1 MVTVPA
7 MQEHAE
13 RLCQRHQIVWQVWQ
27 RTRRAY
33 AFNEVQ
39 EINTPPIRGAVSY
52 GVVMRTRSAIF
63 SGDTNTAA
71 ARYYYARCEWAG

>member
-13 RLCQRHQIVWQVWQ
+13 RLCQ
-27 RTRRAY
+27 RRAY

-52 GVVMRTRSAIF
+52 GVVMRMRSAIF

-71 ARYYYARCEWAG
+71 AGYY